1 MEEQLAEL
9 DPVLWKKGCILVLKS
24 GLH

>member
-1 MEEQLAEL
+1 MEGQLAEL